1 MAADTETST
10 PDVQIT
16 TLVYTIIRSLLQ
28 ITGAFGITWGQTVS
42 GAVWQQVAGAVAIMI
57 GLGWGM
63 YQKFQQ
69 ARLDHAGNVASAR
82 AAKAIK
88 VVSQDGVPPV

>member
-1 MAADTETST
+1 MADTETST
-10 PDVQIT
+10 PDIQTQV
-16 TLVYTIIRSLLQ
+16 IILSIVRAVLL
-28 ITGAFGITWGQTVS
+28 ILGTFGVTWAQTVS
-42 GAVWQQVAGAVAIMI
+42 GSVIEQAAGAGAILVGI
-57 GLGWGM
+57 AWSL

-82 AAKAIK
+82 AGKAIK

>member
-1 MAADTETST
+1 MADTETST
-10 PDVQIT
+10 PDIQTQV
-16 TLVYTIIRSLLQ
+16 IILSIVRAVLL
-28 ITGAFGITWGQTVS
+28 ILGTFGVTWAQTVS
-42 GAVWQQVAGAVAIMI
+42 GSVIEQAAGAGAILVGI
-57 GLGWGM
+57 AWSL